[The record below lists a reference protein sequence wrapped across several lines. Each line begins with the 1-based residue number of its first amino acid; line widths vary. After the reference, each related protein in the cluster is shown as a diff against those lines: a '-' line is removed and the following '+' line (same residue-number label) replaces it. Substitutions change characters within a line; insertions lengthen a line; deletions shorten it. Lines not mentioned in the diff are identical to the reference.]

1 MKVEEGAVTTLLLT
15 VTSHWTLTTV
25 KCQPT
30 QRKEALGS
38 CEMAGLE
45 FSVKRKK
52 REHFHFKCFQ
62 LAYLG
67 SIWICEMGPIEI
79 LQLDLFPR
87 LEERKPVVFFRVN

>member
-38 CEMAGLE
+38 CEMAGLQ

-52 REHFHFKCFQ
+52 ERALPFQ
-62 LAYLG
+62 MFSMGSLAYGYVKWVQLKRFH
-67 SIWICEMGPIEI
+67 WIYF
-79 LQLDLFPR
+79 QD
-87 LEERKPVVFFRVN
+87 

>member
-52 REHFHFKCFQ
+52 REHFLSNVFNGLF
-62 LAYLG
+62 
-67 SIWICEMGPIEI
+67 SIWICEMGPIEM
-79 LQLDLFPR
+79 LPLDLFPR
-87 LEERKPVVFFRVN
+87 LNFFKGELDE